1 MSIAIVLADDHR
13 VVREGLR
20 ALLERHEDL
29 RVVGEAADG
38 QEAVKLAATLKPDV
52 IVMDISMPV
61 LNGIEATQQAIEASP
76 STRVIIL
83 SMYSTSEHIFRSFKA
98 GAQGYLL
105 KESAGADVVNAV
117 RAVRE
122 GKRYLT
128 EKIADAILDDFIH
141 QRSLAE
147 SESPVSRLSKRERHI
162 LQLVVEGKSSS
173 EIGLQLFLS
182 PKTVE
187 TYRSRIMHK
196 LSINDVPGLVK
207 FALQHGLTALE

>member
-1 MSIAIVLADDHR
+1 MTISVLLADDHR

-20 ALLERHEDL
+20 ALLERNHDIS
-29 RVVGEAADG
+29 VVAEASDG
-38 QEAVKLAATLKPDV
+38 QEAVKLAAQVKPDV
-52 IVMDISMPV
+52 VVMDISMPV
-61 LNGIEATQQAIEASP
+61 LNGIEATQQVIEASP

-83 SMYSTSEHIFRSFKA
+83 SMYSTSEHIFRAFKA

-105 KESAGADVVNAV
+105 KESAGSDVVAAV
-117 RAVRE
+117 RAVKE
-122 GKRYLT
+122 GRRYLT
-128 EKIADAILDDFIH
+128 EKITETVLDDFIH
-141 QRSLAE
+141 RRSLSE

-173 EIGLQLFLS
+173 DIGRQLFLS
-182 PKTVE
+182 PKTID

>member
-1 MSIAIVLADDHR
+1 MSISVLLADDHR

-20 ALLERHEDL
+20 ALLERNNDI

-38 QEAVKLAATLKPDV
+38 HEAVKLASTLKPDV
-52 IVMDISMPV
+52 VVMDISMPV
-61 LNGIEATQQAIEASP
+61 LNGIEATQQVLEVSP
-76 STRVIIL
+76 SSKVIIL
-83 SMYSTSEHIFRSFKA
+83 SMYSTSEHIFRSFRA

-117 RAVRE
+117 RAVRD
-122 GKRYLT
+122 GRRYLADKIT
-128 EKIADAILDDFIH
+128 ETILDDFIH
-141 QRSLAE
+141 QRSLVE

-173 EIGLQLFLS
+173 EIGSQLFLS

-207 FALQHGLTALE
+207 FALQHGLTAL